1 MAAPP
6 ALAHRCQAAVR
17 LTVLPTRSDS
27 RTRLAL
33 ATASASSRAPPS
45 PRRTSPTK
53 AVDVIHQ
60 EATTY
65 PQLQQI
71 RDLIQKQPNAIIFNP
86 NSPDGYQD
94 ALDEAQTAGI
104 TTVARSTAT

>member
-1 MAAPP
+1 MK
-6 ALAHRCQAAVR
+6 
-17 LTVLPTRSDS
+17 
-27 RTRLAL
+27 
-33 ATASASSRAPPS
+33 PS
-45 PRRTSPTK
+45 TW
-53 AVDVIHQ
+53 IHQ

-86 NSPDGYQD
+86 SPDGYQD

-104 TTVARSTAT
+104 TTVAIDGYVTDPETSEYFERPVQLRLHWCQLAVREARRDRQCLLHARHCWPPGRP